1 MDHAPNNEPS
11 SSETTADNGDEP
23 SAAHFREAARLA
35 AARVRAAM
43 AGMPD
48 ETEKSDEPA
57 PLKPPSAKAME
68 AVARKRARS
77 LAGRAERDTTTPDA
91 KSGKKSINQRINA
104 ANDKAAALLPEI
116 DERLETGARML
127 RAFESQIE
135 RLERAARNAEE
146 ASTGNGGDREAHEQS
161 VEALEARF
169 NNAREQAEASTLGL
183 ETINSESTT
192 TAEALSN
199 GLETATTVKNLLE
212 TTIKDLAE
220 EAERRSNEVKAM
232 LTRAEEVVSTLDQQ
246 LSRATEVEQA
256 IQAGLERSEATARK
270 IETLVD
276 DRINQARAN
285 AEQVERASQAALGS
299 VREHVARELAGIS
312 SALLQQTAK
321 ETPTTTPAITTPATT
336 TPATTTP
343 ATTTPAA
350 ESEAIE
356 PPVIEVDRP
365 STTVQTPPDAS
376 SVTGQISHGTLSI
389 DEAAIKQP
397 DQRF

>member
-1 MDHAPNNEPS
+1 MDHAPNNELP

-48 ETEKSDEPA
+48 ETEKTDDATPVSA
-57 PLKPPSAKAME
+57 PSAKAME

-77 LAGRAERDTTTPDA
+77 LAGRGEEESPTSEV
-91 KSGKKSINQRINA
+91 KSGKKSINKRISA

-135 RLERAARNAEE
+135 RLERSARNAEE
-146 ASTGNGGDREAHEQS
+146 ANAGTGGDLEAHEQS
-161 VEALEARF
+161 AEALEARF
-169 NNAREQAEASTLGL
+169 TKAREQAEASTHGL
-183 ETINSESTT
+183 ETLNGESNT

-232 LTRAEEVVSTLDQQ
+232 LTRAEEAISTIDQQ
-246 LSRATEVEQA
+246 LSRAAVVENA
-256 IQAGLERSEATARK
+256 IKEGLERSEATARR
-270 IETLVD
+270 IENLVD
-276 DRINQARAN
+276 DRINQARSN
-285 AEQVERASQAALGS
+285 AEQVERATQAALGS
-299 VREHVARELAGIS
+299 VREHVARELSGIS
-312 SALLQQTAK
+312 SALLQQTTG
-321 ETPTTTPAITTPATT
+321 ETPTSTPAIPQPETVPPQTTTAATT
-336 TPATTTP
+336 KPVP
-343 ATTTPAA
+343 
-350 ESEAIE
+350 ESEAID
-356 PPVIEVDRP
+356 PPVIEVDR
-365 STTVQTPPDAS
+365 SSKAAQTLSDAPT
-376 SVTGQISHGTLSI
+376 VTGQISHGTLSI
-389 DEAAIKQP
+389 DEAAIKKT
-397 DQRF
+397 DQRY